1 MIKDCTSVEQGR
13 MLVAL
18 GISPSTADKCWIS
31 IELSKDEPA
40 LYSLSWEQAREN
52 RMTADRFLI
61 DIAKKSVPDALTPAW
76 SLTALLD
83 LLPSEIE
90 NGSRTYSFRM
100 NKVGD
105 EYQIC
110 YSDEDSH
117 NLYSIQEDAPVN
129 AAFKLLCL
137 LNEIKDYN

>member
-1 MIKDCTSVEQGR
+1 
-13 MLVAL
+13 MLVVL
-18 GISPSTADKCWIS
+18 GISSSTADKCWIAMES
-31 IELSKDEPA
+31 GKDEPA
-40 LYSLSWEQAREN
+40 LYPLSLEQAREN
-52 RMTADRFLI
+52 RMTADRFLT
-61 DIAKKSVPDALTPAW
+61 DIAKKSKPDALTPAW

-83 LLPSEIE
+83 LLPSEIK
-90 NGSRTYSFRM
+90 NGSRRM

-117 NLYSIQEDAPVN
+117 NLYSIVEDTPVN

-137 LNEIKDYN
+137 LNEVKDYN

>member
-1 MIKDCTSVEQGR
+1 
-13 MLVAL
+13 
-18 GISPSTADKCWIS
+18 
-31 IELSKDEPA
+31 
-40 LYSLSWEQAREN
+40 
-52 RMTADRFLI
+52 MTADRFLI

-90 NGSRTYSFRM
+90 NGSRTYSFKM

-117 NLYSIQEDAPVN
+117 NLYFIQTNTLIE
-129 AAFKLLCL
+129 
-137 LNEIKDYN
+137 

>member
-18 GISPSTADKCWIS
+18 GISSSTADKCWIAMES
-31 IELSKDEPA
+31 GKDEPA
-40 LYSLSWEQAREN
+40 LYPLSLEQAREN
-52 RMTADRFLI
+52 RMTADRFLT
-61 DIAKKSVPDALTPAW
+61 DIAKKSKPDALTPAW

-83 LLPSEIE
+83 LL
-90 NGSRTYSFRM
+90 
-100 NKVGD
+100 NKIGD

-117 NLYSIQEDAPVN
+117 DLYSILEDTPVN
-129 AAFKLLCL
+129 AAFKMLYL
-137 LNEIKDYN
+137 LNDIKEYN

>member
-52 RMTADRFLI
+52 RMTADRFLT
-61 DIAKKSVPDALTPAW
+61 DIAKKSKPDALTPAW

-83 LLPSEIE
+83 LLPSEIKD
-90 NGSRTYSFRM
+90 GGRVYSFRM
-100 NKVGD
+100 NKIGD

-117 NLYSIQEDAPVN
+117 DLYSILEDTPVN
-129 AAFKLLCL
+129 AAFKMLYL
-137 LNEIKDYN
+137 LNDIKEYN

>member
-1 MIKDCTSVEQGR
+1 

-90 NGSRTYSFRM
+90 NGSRTYSFKM

-117 NLYSIQEDAPVN
+117 NLYSIHDDTPVN

>member
-40 LYSLSWEQAREN
+40 LYSQSWEQAREN
-52 RMTADRFLI
+52 RMTADRFLT
-61 DIAKKSVPDALTPAW
+61 DIAKKSKPDALTPAW

-83 LLPSEIE
+83 LLPSEIK

-100 NKVGD
+100 NKVGMNTR
-105 EYQIC
+105 YV
-110 YSDEDSH
+110 
-117 NLYSIQEDAPVN
+117 IQTKTP
-129 AAFKLLCL
+129 KTCIQYWRTLP
-137 LNEIKDYN
+137 

>member
-1 MIKDCTSVEQGR
+1 
-13 MLVAL
+13 
-18 GISPSTADKCWIS
+18 
-31 IELSKDEPA
+31 
-40 LYSLSWEQAREN
+40 
-52 RMTADRFLI
+52 MTADRFLI

>member
-83 LLPSEIE
+83 LLPSEIK

-100 NKVGD
+100 NKIGD
-105 EYQIC
+105 EYQI
-110 YSDEDSH
+110 
-117 NLYSIQEDAPVN
+117 
-129 AAFKLLCL
+129 
-137 LNEIKDYN
+137 

>member
-1 MIKDCTSVEQGR
+1 

-18 GISPSTADKCWIS
+18 GISPSTADKCWIAMES
-31 IELSKDEPA
+31 GKDEPA
-40 LYSLSWEQAREN
+40 LYPLSLEQAREN
-52 RMTADRFLI
+52 RMTADRFLT
-61 DIAKKSVPDALTPAW
+61 DIAKKSKPDALTPAW

-83 LLPSEIE
+83 LLPSEIK

-117 NLYSIQEDAPVN
+117 DLYSILEDTPVN
-129 AAFKLLCL
+129 AAFKMLYL
-137 LNEIKDYN
+137 LNDVKEYN